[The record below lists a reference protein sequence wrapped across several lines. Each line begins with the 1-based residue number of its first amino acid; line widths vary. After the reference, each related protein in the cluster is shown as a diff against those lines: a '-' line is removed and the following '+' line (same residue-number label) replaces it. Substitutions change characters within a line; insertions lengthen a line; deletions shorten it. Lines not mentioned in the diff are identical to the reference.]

1 MKEGKLSSTQLM
13 ALLWAGLLAPA
24 ADQLPGLLLPTAGRG
39 AWLAVLAAGVV
50 LWLLG
55 WAVCRL
61 AGTEGPARALRRG
74 LGPVFG
80 RAVLLIYIMYS
91 VVLLALRLRLCAARL
106 VGGEEQSGAAWPVV
120 LAVALLALWM
130 GRGKVTAFGRTAQ
143 IFLVILLVTAGAVL
157 ALALPHARLERVFPV
172 TPALAL
178 ESLRAAPL
186 AAGVLGWGLYA
197 SFLLGETELPGEGR
211 RWRWPLWSLG
221 GAVLLA
227 AAQIVVVANL
237 GTGLAMQLDNP
248 FFALAKGV
256 GVEGAFQRVESLV
269 LALWV
274 LADLSMDGVLLLALR
289 VMVKEVFPRYREEK
303 AVVWAVLAAAALA
316 LTLFSGRSALRDW
329 NRGIVPQMCLILT
342 FALPGAL
349 WIARKKWSK
358 K

>member
-1 MKEGKLSSTQLM
+1 MKERKLSSTQLM

-24 ADQLPGLLLPTAGRG
+24 ADQLPGLLLPAAGRG
-39 AWLAVLAAGVV
+39 AWLAVLAAGAV

-55 WAVCRL
+55 WAVRSL
-61 AGTEGPARALRRG
+61 SGPEGPASALRRG

-80 RAVLLIYIMYS
+80 RAVLLIYIMYG

-130 GRGKVTAFGRTAQ
+130 GRGKVTAFGRAAQ
-143 IFLVILLVTAGAVL
+143 IFLLILVVTAGVVL
-157 ALALPHARLERVFPV
+157 ILALPHARVERVFPI
-172 TPALAL
+172 TPVLAL

-186 AAGVLGWGLYA
+186 AAGVLGWGMYA
-197 SFLLGETELPGEGR
+197 SFLLGEVDPPGEGR

-221 GAVLLA
+221 GTVLLC
-227 AAQIVVVANL
+227 AAQLVVVANL
-237 GTGLAMQLDNP
+237 GTGMAMQLDNP

-274 LADLSMDGVLLLALR
+274 LADLSIAGVLLLALR
-289 VMVKEVFPRYREEK
+289 VMVREVCPRYQEEK

-316 LTLFSGRSALRDW
+316 LTLFSGRSDLRDW
-329 NRGIVPQMCLILT
+329 NRGIIPQMCLILA
-342 FALPGAL
+342 FALPASL
-349 WIARKKWSK
+349 WITLKKWNK